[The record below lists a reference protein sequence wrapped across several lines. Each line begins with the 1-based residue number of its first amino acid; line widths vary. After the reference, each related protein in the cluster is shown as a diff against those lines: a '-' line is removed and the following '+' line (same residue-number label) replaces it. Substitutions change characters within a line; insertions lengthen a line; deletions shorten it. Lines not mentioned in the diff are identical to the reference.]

1 MVGESLLRCHS
12 NAAFTSRHLPPAG
25 VLDPSCNQNLSAN
38 HVGFNGSVLTVSRGP
53 DFSGK
58 KDSSSVPP
66 LLMKFQRGKG
76 FLSRFVVFQN
86 RSPRDQTF
94 LFIPE
99 TPSEGQ

>member
-58 KDSSSVPP
+58 KRLFLRPSLAYEIPAWKRLSEQICCVS
-66 LLMKFQRGKG
+66 KQKSQRSN
-76 FLSRFVVFQN
+76 LSFY
-86 RSPRDQTF
+86 S
-94 LFIPE
+94 
-99 TPSEGQ
+99 